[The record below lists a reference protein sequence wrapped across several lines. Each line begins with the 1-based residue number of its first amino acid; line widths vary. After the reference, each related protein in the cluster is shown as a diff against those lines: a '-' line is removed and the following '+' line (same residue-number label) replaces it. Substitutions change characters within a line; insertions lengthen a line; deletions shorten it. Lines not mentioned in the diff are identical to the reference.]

1 MTDLEMWSLLVGFF
15 LPPAIAVVQR
25 KEWSDGVRAL
35 VAFAACIVA
44 ALGTCYFNGSLD
56 GRSLVSAT
64 LTVLVTAVA
73 TYKAF
78 WHKTGVSDAIERLT
92 SRKTKA

>member
-1 MTDLEMWSLLVGFF
+1 MWSLLVGFF
-15 LPPAIAVVQR
+15 LPPVIALIQR
-25 KEWSDGVRAL
+25 KGWSDGIRAL

-64 LTVLVTAVA
+64 LTVVVTAIA
-73 TYKAF
+73 TYKGF

-92 SRKTKA
+92 NGKAKE

>member
-15 LPPAIAVVQR
+15 LPPAIAVIQQ
-25 KEWSDGVRAL
+25 KSWSDSMRAL
-35 VAFAACIVA
+35 VAFACCIAA

-56 GRSLVSAT
+56 GRSIISAM

-78 WHKTGVSDAIERLT
+78 WHKTGISDAIERLT

>member
-15 LPPAIAVVQR
+15 LPPAIALIQR
-25 KEWSDGVRAL
+25 KSWSDGIRAL
-35 VAFAACIVA
+35 VAFAICIIA

-56 GRSLVSAT
+56 GRSLVSAM
-64 LTVLVTAVA
+64 LTVVVTAIA
-73 TYKAF
+73 TYKGF

-92 SRKTKA
+92 NGKAKA